1 MAEQVFLAV
10 DLGASSG
17 RHVAGR
23 FDGDRLTLEEVHR
36 FGNGPVSAAGHL
48 YWDLLGLW
56 QHVVEACVRR
66 PANSAGRSTASAF
79 APGAS
84 ISVCSA
90 AATSCSATPIAIA
103 IAHRR
108 HARAGT

>member
-23 FDGDRLTLEEVHR
+23 FDGKRLSLEEVHR

-56 QHVVEACVRR
+56 QHVVEGLRA
-66 PANSAGRSTASAF
+66 SAGKFGSR
-79 APGAS
+79 
-84 ISVCSA
+84 IQQ
-90 AATSCSATPIAIA
+90 
-103 IAHRR
+103 RR
-108 HARAGT
+108 RLHLGRRFRAARAGQ